1 MAGTPVAV
9 TAWVCVAGYCGKRRY
24 ENTDTVSLST
34 AGSVYTTVPV
44 APTGR
49 VKAVAGARV
58 NVVDPGVPTSAQLA
72 IAPPETPG
80 AESYTKSAYAA
91 VGQPTASL

>member
-9 TAWVCVAGYCGKRRY
+9 TAWVCVAGYAGDSTS
-24 ENTDTVSLST
+24 EFTDTTVLST

-49 VKAVAGARV
+49 VKVPDRTTVVDAVAG
-58 NVVDPGVPTSAQLA
+58 GIGAQLV
-72 IAPPETPG
+72 IVPPETAG
-80 AESYTKSAYAA
+80 AE
-91 VGQPTASL
+91 

>member
-9 TAWVCVAGYCGKRRY
+9 TAWVCVAGYVGKRLVAF
-24 ENTDTVSLST
+24 TDTSVLST

-49 VKAVAGARV
+49 VKVPARV
-58 NVVDPGVPTSAQLA
+58 TVVFAVPTGEQPV
-72 IAPPETPG
+72 IVPPETPG

-91 VGQPTASL
+91 VGQTTASL